1 MSVSA
6 EPLPDR
12 ATPKTSPSHLLDTLA
27 EVIAEAKARPL
38 TVGEVVGKL
47 QGKGLSLVCLVLAL
61 PFLQPLWLGPLSVF
75 GGAAIAM
82 LGWQMARGRSTPW
95 LPAKLEAFVLSDKT
109 WHVLLKAAERLTRIA
124 HRVARPRLRRLIHG
138 RWSQQLSG
146 IVIGL
151 GGLLVVAPFP
161 AIPFSNAFPA
171 LAVALVAI
179 AEMEDDGLFLIGAM
193 LTLVGGAVYL
203 AAVSIAAVGG
213 LQWIFDWVSKAVSG

>member
-6 EPLPDR
+6 EPPPDR
-12 ATPKTSPSHLLDTLA
+12 ALPKTSPGHLLDALRDA
-27 EVIAEAKARPL
+27 IATSESRPL
-38 TVGEVVGKL
+38 TVGEVVEKL
-47 QGKGLSLVCLVLAL
+47 RGKGLSLVCLVLAL
-61 PFLQPLWLGPLSVF
+61 PFLQPIWLGPVSIF
-75 GGAAIAM
+75 GGSAIAM

-95 LPAKLEAFVLSDKT
+95 IPEKLESVVLSHKT
-109 WHVLLKAAERLTRIA
+109 WHVLLTTSERLTGLA
-124 HRVARPRLRRLIHG
+124 HRVARRRLRRLVHG
-138 RWSQQLSG
+138 RGSQQLAG
-146 IVIGL
+146 TVIGL
-151 GGLLVVAPFP
+151 GGLLIVAPFP